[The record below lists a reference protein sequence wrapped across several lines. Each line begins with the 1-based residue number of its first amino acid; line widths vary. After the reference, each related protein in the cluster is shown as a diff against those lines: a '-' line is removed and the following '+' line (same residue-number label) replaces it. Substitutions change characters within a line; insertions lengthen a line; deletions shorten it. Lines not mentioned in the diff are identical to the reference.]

1 MTPRLTT
8 EMLVG
13 ALLRRTDA
21 AGGSLMVLHKG
32 DPIAGTLLLQLMERG
47 AFIGLFERMTSLD
60 GTVSLVRCGPAES
73 SQQSEIVEYIS
84 RRRRSDP
91 DFWLVELDIANGER
105 FAAETIASA

>member
-13 ALLRRTDA
+13 ALLRRADA

-47 AFIGLFERMTSLD
+47 VFLGLFERMTSLD
-60 GTVSLVRCGPAES
+60 GTVSLEQCGPAADI
-73 SQQSEIVEYIS
+73 QATEIYEYIE

-91 DFWLVELDIANGER
+91 DLWLVELDIANGER
-105 FAAETIASA
+105 FAAETIALG